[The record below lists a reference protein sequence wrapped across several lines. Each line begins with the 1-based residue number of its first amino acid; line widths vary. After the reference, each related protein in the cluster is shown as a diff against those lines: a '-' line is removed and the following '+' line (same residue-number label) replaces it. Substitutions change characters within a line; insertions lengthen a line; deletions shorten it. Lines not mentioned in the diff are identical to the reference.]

1 MEYISLHQVSVIF
14 HCFKIPTKAKDP
26 VEKKA
31 SDTVSSRL
39 KASLVIASII
49 FVVVAVIAGRFFY
62 HRMQRKRRAKYE
74 DYGYSQL
81 KVILEDNLYED
92 EEDDDDPLLSAT

>member
-1 MEYISLHQVSVIF
+1 M
-14 HCFKIPTKAKDP
+14 P
-26 VEKKA
+26 VEKNP
-31 SDTVSSRL
+31 SDKMTSRL

-49 FVVVAVIAGRFFY
+49 FFVVAVIVGRYCY
-62 HRMQRKRRAKYE
+62 HRVQRKRRAKYE

-81 KVILEDNLYED
+81 KIILEDNLYED

>member
-1 MEYISLHQVSVIF
+1 MPAEES
-14 HCFKIPTKAKDP
+14 P
-26 VEKKA
+26 
-31 SDTVSSRL
+31 SDKMTSRL

-49 FVVVAVIAGRFFY
+49 FFVVAVIVGRYFY
-62 HRMQRKRRAKYE
+62 HRVQRKRRAKYE

-81 KVILEDNLYED
+81 KIILEDNLYED